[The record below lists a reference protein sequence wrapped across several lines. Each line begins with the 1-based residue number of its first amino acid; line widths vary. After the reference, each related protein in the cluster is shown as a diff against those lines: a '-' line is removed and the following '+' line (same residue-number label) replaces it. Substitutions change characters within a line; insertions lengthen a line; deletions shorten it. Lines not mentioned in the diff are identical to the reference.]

1 MQNRKIKL
9 RDFADDSALGSAEVR
24 QMESTLRQTKQ
35 TLATLISNL
44 PGFVYRC
51 HNDPGWTMIYVSD
64 GCLEVTGYTPEDL
77 VQNQKVSYGSLIHPS
92 DRNWEAWQGW
102 LSAEESL
109 ESEYRITHA
118 NGEQRWVWERG
129 RGVFSDDGVLMY
141 LEGFITD
148 ITNRKEA
155 EVRLAT
161 QEEQYRLLFEF
172 SPVPIAIMDLA
183 GNFLQVNAAYEQG
196 MLYDR
201 QELEGKN
208 VRICVL
214 PENYSTMEEHL
225 VALRGGETLEH
236 EAVCVRKGG
245 ERRINI
251 LREKAIPLPGG
262 QEGIISLSRDITE
275 VKLAQGALVQSEKK
289 YRSLV
294 ETMREGMF
302 IIDFTGK
309 IRFWNQAGL
318 SMFGLDP
325 TDLDELLSGTA
336 LDYIHS
342 ASMAIVQRD
351 MALVM
356 KGHNLTGEYRY
367 LRHSGESGWLE
378 ANATKMDYSNEPAIL
393 VLARDI
399 TERKKEQAEM
409 EFLSWHDPLTGV
421 YNRRYFESRLS
432 DKALAKPG
440 IVVVDLDGLKLVND
454 TIGHTAG
461 DSLLKEA
468 AGILKRCTP
477 SGGMAARIGGD
488 EFVIILSDSTQAQAE
503 AVVGAI
509 RRLQEEY
516 NRQQPQFPLSLSL
529 GYEVAGDETTSLYE
543 IFKRA
548 DNLMYRQKLLHR
560 LSSRSAIVQ
569 ALMAA
574 LEAKNVETREHVD
587 RIGELALLVARRM
600 GYPEGR
606 ILELELFAKFHD
618 IGKVGVADSILNK
631 PGRLTDEER
640 KEIERHAE
648 IGYHIASST
657 PELAPIARFI
667 LKHQEWY
674 DGNGYPLG
682 LKGADIPVECRIV
695 AIADAF
701 DAMTSDRPYRKA
713 MSTDQALAELD
724 RCAGTQFDPELVL
737 VFRSII

>member
-1 MQNRKIKL
+1 MQNRKIKT

-35 TLATLISNL
+35 TLATLIGNL

-51 HNDPGWTMIYVSD
+51 HADPSWTMLYVSD
-64 GCLEVTGYTPEDL
+64 GCLQVTGHAPEDFIG
-77 VQNQKVSYGSLIHPS
+77 NQKLSYGSLIHPE
-92 DRNWEAWQGW
+92 DRDWKYSEAW
-102 LSAEESL
+102 LSSGNYL
-109 ESEYRITHA
+109 ESEYRIVHA
-118 NGEQRWVWERG
+118 SGGHRWVWERG
-129 RGVFSDDGVLMY
+129 RGVFSDEGVLLY
-141 LEGFITD
+141 IEGFITD

-172 SPVPIAIMDLA
+172 SPVAIAIMDMA
-183 GNFLQVNAAYEQG
+183 GNYLQVNEAYEQG
-196 MLYDR
+196 MFYKR
-201 QELEGKN
+201 EELEGKN

-214 PENYSTMEEHL
+214 PENYSTMEDHL
-225 VALRGGETLEH
+225 AALRGGETLEH
-236 EAVCVRKGG
+236 EVVCVRKGG
-245 ERRINI
+245 EQRINI
-251 LREKAIPLPGG
+251 LREKTIPLPGG
-262 QEGIISLSRDITE
+262 QKGIISLSRDITE

-294 ETMREGMF
+294 ETMRDGMF
-302 IIDFTGK
+302 IIDFNGK
-309 IRFWNQAGL
+309 VRFWNQAGL
-318 SMFGLDP
+318 GMFGLDP
-325 TDLDELLSGTA
+325 TDLHELLSGIA
-336 LDYIHS
+336 LDHIHPS
-342 ASMAIVQRD
+342 SMAIVQRD

-378 ANATKMDYSNEPAIL
+378 ANATKMEYNSAPAIL

-421 YNRRYFESRLS
+421 YNRRYFESQLR
-432 DKALAKPG
+432 DRALTKPG

-461 DSLLKEA
+461 DRLLKEA
-468 AGILKRCTP
+468 AGILQRCTP

-488 EFVIILSDSTQAQAE
+488 EFVIILSHSSQAQAE

-509 RRLQEEY
+509 RGLQEEY

-529 GYEVAGDETTSLYE
+529 GYEVAADEATSLCE
-543 IFKRA
+543 IFRRA

-569 ALMAA
+569 ALMGA

-631 PGRLTDEER
+631 PGRLTDDER

-667 LKHQEWY
+667 LKHQEWF

-682 LKGADIPVECRIV
+682 LKGSEIPVECRIV

-713 MSTDQALAELD
+713 MSSALAVAELR
-724 RCAGTQFDPELVL
+724 RCAGTQFDPELVEIFL
-737 VFRSII
+737 AVI